1 MITCNYSTYFIQIAK
16 HYYIERLEMKLLM
29 TMLFLIS
36 SVAMATT
43 SIDLDS
49 KEVSLANFGDITK
62 TADFDAKGEFSLTR
76 NAKTPNK
83 VKLTYTYKYPV
94 MECINERVI
103 YYPCGGYGRGG
114 YGRGGYGRGG
124 YGRGG
129 YGRGG
134 YGRGGYGRGG
144 YGRGGYNRSMCTR
157 VICVGNKYKRVLYK
171 RAKSLKLKFKRAN
184 TLVADE
190 TELIELNLR
199 SNGTSVSYDVKA
211 SDYTNIKKRRRSI
224 KFKGL

>member
-1 MITCNYSTYFIQIAK
+1 
-16 HYYIERLEMKLLM
+16 MKLMM

-43 SIDLDS
+43 AIDLDS

-62 TADFDAKGEFSLTR
+62 TADFDAQGEFSLTR
-76 NAKTPNK
+76 DAMTPNK

-94 MECINERVI
+94 MECINERII
-103 YYPCGGYGRGG
+103 YYPCGGGYGRGG
-114 YGRGGYGRGG
+114 YGRGGYGRGR

-129 YGRGG
+129 Y
-134 YGRGGYGRGG
+134 Y
-144 YGRGGYNRSMCTR
+144 RSMCTR

-171 RAKSLKLKFKRAN
+171 RAKSLKLKFRKAN
-184 TLVADE
+184 TLIGDE
-190 TELIELNLR
+190 TEVIELNLR
-199 SNGTSVSYDVKA
+199 SNGTSVRYDVKA

-224 KFKGL
+224 KFKAQ